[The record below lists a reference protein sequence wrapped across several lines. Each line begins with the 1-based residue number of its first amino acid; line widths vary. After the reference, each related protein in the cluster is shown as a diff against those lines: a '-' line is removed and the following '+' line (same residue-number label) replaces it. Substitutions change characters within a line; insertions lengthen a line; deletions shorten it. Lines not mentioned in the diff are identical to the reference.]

1 MLLKLNENSR
11 DMSSCPSPG
20 CTCVD
25 VIAAA
30 VPLWAE
36 FCRRGG
42 ALSRPSVAPNG
53 GEPHTWQHCGSTVAL
68 LRVPWLVLGAAGH
81 APTAHRG
88 GGGICGILGRHVPP
102 ARASVRHRRSRAA
115 SRVNGNP
122 CGKFSNSA
130 HWPPTRDCVA
140 RATVPLLTHSKR
152 KYYSRV
158 HVLVPRSRSFRD
170 RVPYI

>member
-1 MLLKLNENSR
+1 MYFTMLLKLNENSR

-42 ALSRPSVAPNG
+42 ALSRPSVAANG

-68 LRVPWLVLGAAGH
+68 LRVPWLVLGAARGT
-81 APTAHRG
+81 PPPRPHRG
-88 GGGICGILGRHVPP
+88 GGGIGGIPGRHVPP
-102 ARASVRHRRSRAA
+102 ARASVRHEIYE
-115 SRVNGNP
+115 
-122 CGKFSNSA
+122 SNQGDES
-130 HWPPTRDCVA
+130 TGTS
-140 RATVPLLTHSKR
+140 TVPR
-152 KYYSRV
+152 YSCIPWSCC
-158 HVLVPRSRSFRD
+158 L
-170 RVPYI
+170 I